1 MSSALGGR
9 PPSAE
14 GAGKV
19 GLPSRG
25 GGFWRP
31 RHGNSHTCLVHPLV
45 SPPMSRGYRKESNL
59 PLFLLHFP
67 RAPITN
73 NSGTPQSS
81 LCELCLSLQLAFPG
95 ATVLRQRS
103 RQLCW
108 QRVSHAPVPVHD
120 LCGLVPEL
128 YSGSLRA
135 SLSQL
140 CQPLPSAAGSSASPF
155 PPCHCWLR
163 PWSRPVLS
171 NRTFS
176 SDISVHPVLS
186 TVVAVS
192 QLWPLSI

>member
-1 MSSALGGR
+1 MVEGSGDHVTATATCILSIPSSVLLCRMATGR
-9 PPSAE
+9 REICHCFCCISQ
-14 GAGKV
+14 
-19 GLPSRG
+19 GLPS
-25 GGFWRP
+25 
-31 RHGNSHTCLVHPLV
+31 LIIL
-45 SPPMSRGYRKESNL
+45 
-59 PLFLLHFP
+59 
-67 RAPITN
+67 
-73 NSGTPQSS
+73 GTPQSS

-108 QRVSHAPVPVHD
+108 QCVSHAPVPVHD

-140 CQPLPSAAGSSASPF
+140 CQPLLSAAGSSASPF

-163 PWSRPVLS
+163 PWSRPALS
-171 NRTFS
+171 NRTLS
-176 SDISVHPVLS
+176 SDVNVRPVLS